1 MPLWGFF
8 SIKILLGVFPAGK
21 KSSLCQIYTA
31 ILDIIFSIASLHH
44 YFRDLLSLNNK
55 SWYPVSYKASIL
67 YDYDDQADKKAIAFY
82 FSLKN
87 N

>member
-1 MPLWGFF
+1 MPLWVFLVLRFF
-8 SIKILLGVFPAGK
+8 LGVFPEDK

-55 SWYPVSYKASIL
+55 SWHPVSYKASIL
-67 YDYDDQADKKAIAFY
+67 YDYDDQTDKKAIAFL
-82 FSLKN
+82 FFTKN